1 LAEDVKRMA
10 ELLKSGAAMI
20 SKSCPVCASPLFRVG
35 KDIICPKCNR
45 PVLIVGIAEDEQRAL
60 GGKILEMVES
70 TILGKIGELNEL
82 IRAESDPERSRAL
95 GEALS
100 VWLSALERLRRL
112 SGGKGA

>member
-20 SKSCPVCASPLFRVG
+20 SKSCPVCASPLFKVG
-35 KDIICPKCNR
+35 KDIICPRCNR
-45 PVLIVGIAEDEQRAL
+45 PVVIVGIAEDEQRAL

-82 IRAESDPERSRAL
+82 MKAEGDPERSRAL
-95 GEALS
+95 GETLS
-100 VWLSALERLRRL
+100 VWLSALEKLRKL
-112 SGGKGA
+112 SAESGA

>member
-45 PVLIVGIAEDEQRAL
+45 PVVIVGAAEDERRAL
-60 GGKILEMVES
+60 GGKVLEMVES

-82 IRAESDPERSRAL
+82 MRGEADPERSRAL
-95 GEALS
+95 GESLS
-100 VWLSALERLRRL
+100 VWLSALEKLKRL
-112 SGGKGA
+112 SAGKGA